1 MGDTVLALNA
11 GSSSIKF
18 GVYDIDETGQPV
30 TLARGSLET
39 GKSPRLVAKSADGK
53 PFVDRSVRS
62 EGLHAGIEALL
73 AWLEQAFRK
82 RRLVACGHRIV
93 HGGMSF
99 SDPVLLTLPVLDA
112 LENLTPLAPLHQPR
126 SIAPIR
132 ALTALRPQ
140 LKQVVCFDTAFHH
153 TIEPPARRFAL
164 PRRYEERGI
173 RRFGFH
179 GLSYEYIA
187 ARLDQQGKG
196 DRHTAVAHLGNGASL
211 CAMQHGRSLD
221 TTMGFSVLDGLVMG
235 TRCGAIDPGV
245 LLYLLQHDGMTPDQ
259 LQSLLYR
266 ESGLL
271 GVSGLSG
278 DMRDLERSKD
288 SRAREAVELFVF
300 RVAREV
306 AAMANSM
313 AGLDCLVFTAGIG
326 ENSAAIRKAICGRLS
341 WLGVSIDDARNLRSD
356 PVVSHPDSAVEI
368 RVMPTDEEVVIAR
381 HTLAAMGEW

>member
-18 GVYDIDETGQPV
+18 GVYDIDEAGQPV

-39 GKSPRLVAKSADGK
+39 SKSPRLVAKSADGK
-53 PFVDRSVRS
+53 PFVDRSVHS
-62 EGLHAGIEALL
+62 EGLHAGIDALL
-73 AWLEQAFRK
+73 AWLEQAFGK

-99 SDPVLLTLPVLDA
+99 SDPVLLTLPVLGA
-112 LENLTPLAPLHQPR
+112 LESLTPLAPLHQPR

-140 LKQVVCFDTAFHH
+140 LKQVGCFDTAFHH
-153 TIEPPARRFAL
+153 TIEPPASRFAL
-164 PRRYEERGI
+164 PRKYEERGI

-196 DRHTAVAHLGNGASL
+196 DRRTVVAHLGNGASL

-245 LLYLLQHDGMTPDQ
+245 LLYLLQNDGMTPDQ
-259 LQSLLYR
+259 LQSLLYQ

-288 SRAREAVELFVF
+288 VHAREAMELFVF
-300 RVAREV
+300 RAAREV
-306 AAMANSM
+306 VALANSM

-326 ENSAAIRKAICGRLS
+326 ENSAAIRKAICDRLS
-341 WLGVSIDDARNLRSD
+341 WLGVSIDDAWNLRSD

-381 HTLAAMGEW
+381 HTLAAMGE